1 MLTRKDEKRKDTK
14 VVFTA
19 LSICLVLL
27 VATALAAR
35 GGYGSSRGGGSRGG
49 AKGGGRRS
57 GGKSSQVARPA
68 HSGGRGSHVAR
79 PARSGGG
86 RANVGASRRS
96 GTVQQGPSHS
106 RRSHRRPSKGTVTNR
121 STIWAEMAQQGRR
134 FSVTRGNPGA
144 FSAFGKD
151 EPRRGKH
158 PRRRDRPHFG
168 DNTGR
173 TRAGTGNIERRADRG
188 AAERQVTNRSG
199 PAVREAGSRRDGGAR
214 RSGAISGARPRNRTV
229 VKSGSGGSLLRK
241 SSISRRESI
250 LRTGAGRS
258 HRTRIGASG
267 NRHRFSDRHWRR
279 HRQIIW
285 PRSRHIVH
293 YRYGHRS
300 TFRNVFPRH
309 HRKFVFVSL
318 GGYWPL
324 DYGYRR
330 YYWYGWHPYYWYGYY
345 PAAYEVA
352 GDTYNYYTYSYGGET
367 IDAETGDLTS
377 VDADTFADVRE
388 RLAKEAAKEPEAET
402 KADRLF
408 DEGVKAFEA
417 GDYDKAAD
425 KFADAGNLD
434 PDDMILPFA
443 YVQALFADEEYT
455 KAAKALRQALAQL
468 PQDQQ
473 EVFFPRGLYP
483 DQERLLE
490 QIDTLTIK
498 AHSYS
503 FGGDM
508 ELLLGYQLLG
518 TGKLD
523 EAQELLEQIESD
535 SKNAAAAETLLGL
548 AERIRTPAKKAGE
561 GSDTY

>member
-1 MLTRKDEKRKDTK
+1 M
-14 VVFTA
+14 
-19 LSICLVLL
+19 
-27 VATALAAR
+27 
-35 GGYGSSRGGGSRGG
+35 
-49 AKGGGRRS
+49 
-57 GGKSSQVARPA
+57 
-68 HSGGRGSHVAR
+68 
-79 PARSGGG
+79 
-86 RANVGASRRS
+86 
-96 GTVQQGPSHS
+96 
-106 RRSHRRPSKGTVTNR
+106 
-121 STIWAEMAQQGRR
+121 
-134 FSVTRGNPGA
+134 
-144 FSAFGKD
+144 
-151 EPRRGKH
+151 
-158 PRRRDRPHFG
+158 
-168 DNTGR
+168 
-173 TRAGTGNIERRADRG
+173 
-188 AAERQVTNRSG
+188 
-199 PAVREAGSRRDGGAR
+199 
-214 RSGAISGARPRNRTV
+214 
-229 VKSGSGGSLLRK
+229 
-241 SSISRRESI
+241 
-250 LRTGAGRS
+250 
-258 HRTRIGASG
+258 
-267 NRHRFSDRHWRR
+267 
-279 HRQIIW
+279 
-285 PRSRHIVH
+285 
-293 YRYGHRS
+293 
-300 TFRNVFPRH
+300 
-309 HRKFVFVSL
+309 SL